1 MSREEE
7 EMCSNHNEGWVYVH
21 IHHALSAKLSTL
33 SKYDNQA
40 HLKSLSGLW
49 SDHIYNIYYIC
60 VFAYG
65 IYIYTHI
72 AYTCMP
78 MSVVFY
84 LYMCR
89 HACTLCTGCVYM
101 YKFTYIYVMTNYD

>member
-1 MSREEE
+1 ML
-7 EMCSNHNEGWVYVH
+7 
-21 IHHALSAKLSTL
+21 ALSAKLCTL
-33 SKYDNQA
+33 RKYDNQSGSFK
-40 HLKSLSGLW
+40 KSFWTVLRT
-49 SDHIYNIYYIC
+49 DHIYNIYYVC

-89 HACTLCTGCVYM
+89 HACTLCMGYVYM
-101 YKFTYIYVMTNYD
+101 YKFTYTYVITNDD

>member
-1 MSREEE
+1 MKGEY
-7 EMCSNHNEGWVYVH
+7 MC
-21 IHHALSAKLSTL
+21 IFIMLALSGKSCTL

-40 HLKSLSGLW
+40 HLKSLSGLCYELT
-49 SDHIYNIYYIC
+49 IYIIFNIC
-60 VFAYG
+60 VFVYG

-78 MSVVFY
+78 MSVVSY

-89 HACTLCTGCVYM
+89 HACTLCMGCVYM
-101 YKFTYIYVMTNYD
+101 YKFTYTYVITNYD